1 MTSGAAWSVGS
12 AESNDFHS
20 GFFPSQARAA
30 RISRVPESRFIDRGR
45 RNRAAPLGLSLI
57 AAAVLASACAAP
69 NAQGTTIVAA
79 GPQNAASDP
88 VLGTVDGESIR
99 QSDLSNSTRRRL
111 IEAENEMQQ
120 RHMHQLWLSF
130 EDELSN
136 RLLAREA
143 KRRNTTLEALRKEE
157 IDDKTQAPTDA
168 EVRAI
173 YDRNAADIEVPY
185 EQAAPIISRQ
195 MLAQAREETE
205 RAYVEK
211 LRVAAKVTTTIPVPS
226 LPRYDIDLGKAP
238 VAGKSDAKV
247 TIVEFSDFQCPYCR
261 EAHRVIGELQKLYPD
276 DVRVVYRDFPLPQ
289 HPHARPAAL
298 AAECAN
304 EQEKFWPY
312 HDKLFQDQNALA
324 SADLNRYAQE
334 VGLKLD
340 QFQACL
346 ADGRAER
353 GVKDDEEAAR
363 RLGVQGTPAMFVN
376 GIKLIGLLPLP
387 LMQSLIDHELGR

>member
-1 MTSGAAWSVGS
+1 M
-12 AESNDFHS
+12 AETHYICS
-20 GFFPSQARAA
+20 GFFPSLVEMAKMP
-30 RISRVPESRFIDRGR
+30 RVPEFRFIDRSRVGAWLR
-45 RNRAAPLGLSLI
+45 RSSLT
-57 AAAVLASACAAP
+57 AFVVTTMACGASS
-69 NAQGTTIVAA
+69 NQGPTIVAA
-79 GPQNAASDP
+79 GPQTQTSDP
-88 VLGTVDGESIR
+88 VLGSIDGEPIR
-99 QSDLSNSTRRRL
+99 ESDLATSTRRRL

-130 EDELSN
+130 EDELTN
-136 RLLAREA
+136 RLIAREA
-143 KRRNTTLEALRKEE
+143 KRRGVTPEALRKEE
-157 IDDKTQAPTDA
+157 IDDKTQTPTDA

-185 EQAAPIISRQ
+185 EQAAPIIQRQ
-195 MLAQAREETE
+195 MLSQAREETE

-211 LRVAAKVTTTIPVPS
+211 LRVAANVTTSIPVPA

-238 VAGKSDAKV
+238 IAGKADAKV

-261 EAHRVIGELQKLYPD
+261 EAHRVIGELQKAYPN

-289 HPHARPAAL
+289 HPQARPAAL
-298 AAECAN
+298 AAECAH
-304 EQEKFWPY
+304 EQDKFWPY
-312 HDKLFQDQNALA
+312 HDKLFQDQATLA
-324 SADLNRYAQE
+324 AADLNRYAQE
-334 VGLKLD
+334 VGLKQD

-353 GVKDDEEAAR
+353 GVKEDEEAAR

>member
-1 MTSGAAWSVGS
+1 MPA
-12 AESNDFHS
+12 
-20 GFFPSQARAA
+20 
-30 RISRVPESRFIDRGR
+30 VPESRFIDRRYRTGGFHVGFSLLAGLLV
-45 RNRAAPLGLSLI
+45 AACSSSSSSGP
-57 AAAVLASACAAP
+57 
-69 NAQGTTIVAA
+69 TIVAA
-79 GPQNAASDP
+79 GPQTAAADP
-88 VLGTVDGESIR
+88 VLGSIDGEPIR
-99 QSDLSNSTRRRL
+99 QSDLAPPTRRRL

-130 EDELSN
+130 EDELTT
-136 RLLAREA
+136 RLIAREA
-143 KRRNTTLEALRKEE
+143 KRLNKSVEQLRKEE

-195 MLAQAREETE
+195 MLSQAREETE

-211 LRVAAKVTTTIPVPS
+211 LRQAAKVTTTIPVPS

-238 VAGKSDAKV
+238 ISGKADAKV

-261 EAHRVIGELQKLYPD
+261 EAHRVLGELQKLYPD
-276 DVRVVYRDFPLPQ
+276 DVRVVFRDFPLPQ
-289 HPHARPAAL
+289 HPQARPAAL
-298 AAECAN
+298 ASECAN

-312 HDKLFQDQNALA
+312 HDKLFQDQSALA
-324 SADLNRYAQE
+324 AADLNRYAQE

-353 GVKDDEEAAR
+353 GVKEDEEAAR

>member
-1 MTSGAAWSVGS
+1 M
-12 AESNDFHS
+12 AETHYICS
-20 GFFPSQARAA
+20 GFFPSLVEMAKMP
-30 RISRVPESRFIDRGR
+30 RVPEFRFIDRSRVGAWLR
-45 RNRAAPLGLSLI
+45 RSSLT
-57 AAAVLASACAAP
+57 AFVVTTMACGASS
-69 NAQGTTIVAA
+69 NQGPTIVAA
-79 GPQNAASDP
+79 GPQTQTSDP
-88 VLGTVDGESIR
+88 VLGSIDGEPIR
-99 QSDLSNSTRRRL
+99 ESDLATSTRRRL

-130 EDELSN
+130 EDELTN
-136 RLLAREA
+136 RLIAREA
-143 KRRNTTLEALRKEE
+143 KRRGVTPEALRKEE
-157 IDDKTQAPTDA
+157 IDDKTQTPTDA

-185 EQAAPIISRQ
+185 EQAAPIIQRQ
-195 MLAQAREETE
+195 MLSQAREETE

-211 LRVAAKVTTTIPVPS
+211 LRVAANVATSIPVPS

-238 VAGKSDAKV
+238 IAGKADAKV

-261 EAHRVIGELQKLYPD
+261 EAHRVIGELQKAYPN

-289 HPHARPAAL
+289 HPQARPAAL
-298 AAECAN
+298 AAECAH
-304 EQEKFWPY
+304 EQDKFWPY
-312 HDKLFQDQNALA
+312 HDKLFQDQATLA
-324 SADLNRYAQE
+324 AADLNRYAQE
-334 VGLKLD
+334 VGLKQD

-353 GVKDDEEAAR
+353 GVKEDEEAAR